1 MKSGNCHI
9 CGKFGKLSF
18 EHVPPES
25 AFNNQKVITPDIRK
39 VLTLSNLD
47 DIESLR
53 GKQSQK
59 GQGGYTLCEP
69 CNNKTGEWYGSNYAA
84 WVHQGADYLRRSKGG
99 LNLSYPY
106 HILPLRVIKQIACMF
121 FSANSPRFRQAQ
133 PELEKFVLD
142 RETKYLPPTI
152 RIYVGYL
159 HSDRN
164 RSAGVTGSIKIDETT
179 GTACNRIYS
188 EISFPP
194 YSYILSL
201 DSPPPEH
208 YMLDI
213 SFFAKFGYNE
223 FTTLQLPIPLLSI
236 YTAFPGDFRNR
247 ETVLRE
253 ANL

>member
-1 MKSGNCHI
+1 
-9 CGKFGKLSF
+9 
-18 EHVPPES
+18 
-25 AFNNQKVITPDIRK
+25 
-39 VLTLSNLD
+39 
-47 DIESLR
+47 
-53 GKQSQK
+53 
-59 GQGGYTLCEP
+59 
-69 CNNKTGEWYGSNYAA
+69 
-84 WVHQGADYLRRSKGG
+84 
-99 LNLSYPY
+99 
-106 HILPLRVIKQIACMF
+106 MF
-121 FSANSPRFRQAQ
+121 FSANSPRFRKVQ

-159 HSDRN
+159 QSDRS

-179 GTACNRIYS
+179 GTACSRIYS

-194 YSYILSL
+194 FSYVLSL

-208 YMLDI
+208 SMLDI

-253 ANL
+253 ANP